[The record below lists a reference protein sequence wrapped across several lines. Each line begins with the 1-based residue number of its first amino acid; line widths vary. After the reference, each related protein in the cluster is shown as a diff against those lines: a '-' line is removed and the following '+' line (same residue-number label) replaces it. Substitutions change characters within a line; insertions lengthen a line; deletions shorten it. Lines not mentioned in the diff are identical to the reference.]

1 MMAEF
6 SYLFYTLNLVKI
18 DEDLP
23 FSPKEWFVAAVYD
36 FL

>member
-23 FSPKEWFVAAVYD
+23 FSPKE
-36 FL
+36 